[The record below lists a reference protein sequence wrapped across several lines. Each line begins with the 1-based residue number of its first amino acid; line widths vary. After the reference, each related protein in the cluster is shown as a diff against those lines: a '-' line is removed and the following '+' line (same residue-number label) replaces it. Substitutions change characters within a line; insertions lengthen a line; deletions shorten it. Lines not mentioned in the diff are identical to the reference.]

1 MEARKSMLLSSQL
14 PAQSLLRK
22 SFFRNCSRTLLTI
35 CSATAVEGGFT
46 VTVPMAEEGKA
57 PIAGQTYAVLTGCN
71 TTVTDD
77 TVAAGP
83 AVFEV
88 AAAFA

>member
-1 MEARKSMLLSSQL
+1 MAQARSTLLSL
-14 PAQSLLRK
+14 PSLVQSSLRK
-22 SFFRNCSRTLLTI
+22 FIRLKNHFIQLADNVPR
-35 CSATAVEGGFT
+35 ATAVDGGFT
-46 VTVPMAEEGKA
+46 VTVPTAPKGSA
-57 PIAGQTYAVLTGCN
+57 PISGQTYAVLTGCN

-88 AAAFA
+88 GPL

>member
-1 MEARKSMLLSSQL
+1 M
-14 PAQSLLRK
+14 
-22 SFFRNCSRTLLTI
+22 SRSNIALHVRLANKH
-35 CSATAVEGGFT
+35 CSATAVDGGFT
-46 VTVPMAEEGKA
+46 LTVPTAPNGTA
-57 PIAGQTYAVLTGCN
+57 PISGQTYVVLTGCN

-88 AAAFA
+88 GPL

>member
-1 MEARKSMLLSSQL
+1 MDQARSMLLSS
-14 PAQSLLRK
+14 PSLALSSHREFEF
-22 SFFRNCSRTLLTI
+22 STNEASHSLTI
-35 CSATAVEGGFT
+35 YRATAVDGGFT
-46 VTVPMAEEGKA
+46 VTVPMAPKGTA
-57 PIAGQTYAVLTGCN
+57 PISGQTYAVLTGCN

-88 AAAFA
+88 GPL